1 MSILMGYDYFENN
14 DLEKKVADMEKI
26 QQGNTAEI
34 QKNKTE
40 LIDLN
45 DIGRNTPLQYDLT
58 QLYGYPPGFLETTTV
73 SATDQKNAKFI
84 IFKVSGVGINQETQ
98 SPTYGFYGGSTGNV
112 VMFTE
117 TQTGGIVRTTFTFF
131 YMSTKKITI
140 FGLKFRN
147 IDTAGNSSV
156 RKKSTVLKCFLVT

>member
-1 MSILMGYDYFENN
+1 M
-14 DLEKKVADMEKI
+14 KKI

-45 DIGRNTPLQYDLT
+45 DIGRNPPVQDDLT
-58 QLYGYPPGFLETTTV
+58 QLSGYPPGLLETPTV

-112 VMFTE
+112 TMFAE
-117 TQTGGIVRTTFTFF
+117 TQSGGIARKTFTFF
-131 YMSTKKITI
+131 HMSTKITV

-147 IDTAGNSSV
+147 IDTARNSSV
-156 RKKSTVLKCFLVT
+156 RKKINGSQMFSRHGIF